1 MLKTENGLII
11 RMCKVLMR
19 GKMMGVNFE
28 FNFEELDNN
37 ELRINGRRA
46 DFLSFRQW
54 RSIIIKKEWISW
66 IITTLRNL
74 TYEDYNTWEKTV
86 GINYE
91 DCELAIIMCLFER
104 EHSYIDIF
112 PIWKDEE
119 RITPP
124 IEIPIPYLSWNK
136 RLLMSEFIEP
146 FLVALSQFLTEEE
159 RGKLP
164 PPWSERKEDKKG
176 KKKRKKDDQSDDE
189 RISVRF
195 AGEID
200 PRDYFG

>member
-37 ELRINGRRA
+37 ELRINGRRT
-46 DFLSFRQW
+46 D
-54 RSIIIKKEWISW
+54 SIFW

-74 TYEDYNTWEKTV
+74 TYKDYNTWQKSIE
-86 GINYE
+86 NDYE
-91 DCELAIIMCLFER
+91 DCELIILMYLFENR
-104 EHSYIDIF
+104 YSYIKIF

-119 RITPP
+119 LKAPP
-124 IEIPIPYLSWNK
+124 IEIPYLSWNK

-164 PPWSERKEDKKG
+164 PPWSERKEDKQG

-189 RISVRF
+189 RISVQF

>member
-1 MLKTENGLII
+1 MK
-11 RMCKVLMR
+11 
-19 GKMMGVNFE
+19 VNFE

-124 IEIPIPYLSWNK
+124 IEIPYLSWNK
-136 RLLMSEFIEP
+136 SLLMSEFIEP
-146 FLVALSQFLTEEE
+146 FLVALSQFLTKEE

-164 PPWSERKEDKKG
+164 PPWSEKEEEEKKKG
-176 KKKRKKDDQSDDE
+176 KRKRKKDDQSDDG

-195 AGEID
+195 VGEID
-200 PRDYFG
+200 PRDYFGLWNDDNDKHKE